1 MTHYIITFIIGAQV
15 GGIIALLLDQRNRR
29 LFREE
34 YTNKLKELPV
44 ATKMAGETL
53 NDLNELMEWLSSPR
67 VHWDNFAI
75 TIPIKNPNEIKWFAL
90 GVEEA

>member
-1 MTHYIITFIIGAQV
+1 MS
-15 GGIIALLLDQRNRR
+15 
-29 LFREE
+29 E
-34 YTNKLKELPV
+34 NKEKDKDIKELPV

-90 GVEEA
+90 KVEEA